1 MIQRSTFVLAM
12 AFVLGCVVSADA
24 HMTFKKELE
33 KKYPKMKVSCNA
45 CHVKGKPK
53 SERNEFGKL
62 FYAELKSENISA
74 TFNAKKKTKEHKE
87 YEKKEMIPL
96 FAKALKKI
104 QKQKQQ
110 IEGDDGKKVDGKSY
124 DELIKAGEIENIT
137 KKPEKDEKKAG

>member
-1 MIQRSTFVLAM
+1 MIQRTTFTIALI
-12 AFVLGCVVSADA
+12 FVFCCCSSGDA

-53 SERNEFGKL
+53 TERSDFGKL
-62 FYAELKSENISA
+62 FYAELKSEKISA
-74 TFNAKKKTKEHKE
+74 TFRAKKKAKKHKE

-104 QKQKQQ
+104 QKKKQQ
-110 IEGDDGKKVDGKSY
+110 IEGEDGKKVDGKSY
-124 DELIKAGEIENIT
+124 DELIKAGEIENISV
-137 KKPEKDEKKAG
+137 KPEKNER